1 MSQPSPTDPPPRL
14 AAALQ
19 ILLFIAAAAL
29 AVVALVL
36 PVNRLTQGQAVATV
50 NLSDG
55 ASAAALSTVTVP
67 DGYVEA
73 TGADGLTVNLVVTS
87 LDPGS
92 DPAPPV
98 PWWARLLTELGTSV
112 WALGLAFI
120 AYLLARVLGNIAA
133 GDPFHQSHA
142 RRFTLMA
149 IAILVVSVGADT
161 INYLNATLLTRTI
174 GSPADLSVTA
184 YYSLIPVALA
194 FVTLVLASAF
204 RAGRMIQEDTEGLV

>member
-1 MSQPSPTDPPPRL
+1 MTQQSRTDSPSRL
-14 AAALQ
+14 AAAMR

-29 AVVALVL
+29 ALVAVVL
-36 PVNRLTQGQAVATV
+36 PVHRLTQGQAVATV
-50 NLSDG
+50 NLSDS
-55 ASAAALSTVTVP
+55 ASAAALRTVTVP

-98 PWWARLLTELGTSV
+98 PWWARLLTELGTSI
-112 WALGLAFI
+112 WALGLALI

-149 IAILVVSVGADT
+149 IAILVISVGADT
-161 INYLNATLLTRTI
+161 INYINATVLTRAI

-194 FVTLVLASAF
+194 AVTLVLASAF
-204 RAGRMIQEDTEGLV
+204 RAGRQIQEDTEGLV